1 MTDMMKIPG
10 DVGEVLKAYTSKHLR
25 WAAASTVKQY
35 AVTLRNMAKF
45 LGRPAVLEDFT
56 DDLVQDMMA
65 WFLRRGRTPRGANKV
80 RSNIHTLWAFACRMG
95 WMAKWPDSK
104 RLKEPERIP
113 TAWTRDELRSLFEA
127 LQLLPGDISG
137 VPAGLWWTTLHSLI
151 WDTAERIGAVI
162 QLEWNDV
169 SLSTGRV
176 TFRAENR
183 KNKLRDRQHQLHPDT
198 VSLLTRMR
206 IPKATLVFPWD
217 LDKTYI
223 WLKYKMIL
231 RKAGLPCDRAH
242 SFHCMRKSSAS
253 YFEASGGNAT
263 ELLDHSS
270 RAVTVKHYLDIS
282 VTGTKNPAPKDVLFR
297 PAG

>member
-1 MTDMMKIPG
+1 MSNEAKIPEE
-10 DVGEVLKAYTSKHLR
+10 VGEVLKVYASKHLR

-45 LGRPAVLEDFT
+45 LGRPAVLSDLT
-56 DDLVQDMMA
+56 DDTVQDMMA
-65 WFLRRGRTPRGANKV
+65 WFLRMGRTPRGANKI
-80 RSNIHTLWAFACRMG
+80 RSNLHTLWSFACRMG
-95 WMAKWPDSK
+95 WMTKWPDSK

-127 LQLLPGDISG
+127 LQLLPGTVG
-137 VPAGLWWTTLHSLI
+137 GHPASLWWTALHAVI
-151 WDTAERIGAVI
+151 WDTAERIGAVVR
-162 QLEWNDV
+162 LEWNDV
-169 SLSTGRV
+169 SLSTARV

-183 KNKLRDRQHQLHPDT
+183 KNKTRDRQHQLHSDT
-198 VSLLTRMR
+198 VALLYRLKV
-206 IPKATLVFPWD
+206 PKATLVFPWD
-217 LDKTYI
+217 MNPFYLWY
-223 WLKYKMIL
+223 KYKRIL

-270 RAVTVKHYLDIS
+270 RLVTTKHYLDPA
-282 VTGTKNPAPKDVLFR
+282 VVGRENPAPKDVLFR